1 MDEIRQF
8 CNFLLMANLGICMY
22 LMVFEGFAAPEI
34 PTLGDALLRFLA
46 ALCLQLLTLRLGRK
60 EILRFAPLSAA
71 FLIAVWGFFLL
82 LTSPSWRHA
91 TFGGFLADYVSP
103 AAMCWTVWGIHRRY
117 YP

>member
-1 MDEIRQF
+1 MRQF
-8 CNFLLMANLGICMY
+8 CNFLLMSILGICMY

-60 EILRFAPLSAA
+60 EVLRFAPMAAA
-71 FLIAVWGFFLL
+71 FLLAVWGFFLF
-82 LTSPSWRHA
+82 LTSPSWQGA
-91 TFGGFLADYVSP
+91 VFSTAMADYLTPV
-103 AAMCWTVWGIHRRY
+103 CGCVTGWLIHRKL